1 MLDRDAPLGSYRKQ
15 LHEFG
20 STGSSYMNPQEI
32 AFGSYRKQLH
42 EELGSCMNSAVTGSS
57 CRKQF
62 AGKMAHVLRAVKAV
76 CTCSRGE
83 IK

>member
-1 MLDRDAPLGSYRKQ
+1 MNSAV
-15 LHEFG
+15 
-20 STGSSYMNPQEI
+20 TGSSYMNPQEIAFGSYMNPQEI